1 MTATRATGGLNPRHN
16 GGLVPTWGVVNQ
28 KGGVGK
34 TTTAVNLAAG
44 LAARG
49 LKVLLIDA
57 DPQGNATSGL
67 GVDKSQIKTTLLDV
81 FQRFIDAP
89 DGALIPQAAILAV
102 QENLHLIP
110 ATLDLAGAE
119 PVLLNAVGKELIL
132 RDALESVE
140 GQYDWIVIDAP
151 PSLGILTIN
160 ILAASDAVLVPMQC
174 EFYALEGLSQLMKT
188 IDVVRRRIN
197 PRLQIAKVLL
207 TMYDPRNKLTQQ
219 VADEVTSFF
228 GEKVSKIAIP
238 RNVRLSEAPGFG
250 TPAVSLFP
258 DSKGAEAYMRFVDEV
273 MA

>member
-1 MTATRATGGLNPRHN
+1 MAI
-16 GGLVPTWGVVNQ
+16 WGVVNQ

-49 LKVLLIDA
+49 LRVLLIDA

-67 GVDKSQIKTTLLDV
+67 GIDKSQIKSTLLDV
-81 FQRFIDAP
+81 FQAFID
-89 DGALIPQAAILAV
+89 GAENAKISDETIL
-102 QENLHLIP
+102 EPSDNLHLIP

-119 PVLLNAVGKELIL
+119 PVLLNAVGKELVL
-132 RDALESVE
+132 RDALETVE
-140 GQYDWIVIDAP
+140 PLYDWIIIDAP
-151 PSLGILTIN
+151 PSLGILTVN
-160 ILAASDAVLVPMQC
+160 ILAACHGVLVPMQC

-197 PRLQIAKVLL
+197 PRLEIAKVLL

-219 VADEVTSFF
+219 VSDEVTAFF
-228 GEKVSKIAIP
+228 GEKVSKVAIP

-250 TPAVSLFP
+250 SPAVDLFP
-258 DSKGAEAYMRFVDEV
+258 ESKGADAYMRFVAEV
-273 MA
+273 LA